1 MPARSAEASHFIPQS
16 LLSSHQEKQ
25 VLMAVPQIQ
34 NPNENETKR
43 LSLLAA
49 SGLLQYQ
56 HLPEFDEAVKTAA
69 KFLEVPICIISIP
82 DRHYQWVK
90 ASLGWSQL
98 AIFDD
103 TPQPKKIPH
112 KDAFCSRVVASEQ
125 VLALRDTAA
134 DSTFTNSKFLQKWG
148 IRAYLGVP
156 LFTHYGVEGN
166 QVKSERICI
175 GTLAVMDLAPRSFSE
190 KDIQFLE
197 LVASNAMKDLETQRL
212 HSIQP
217 TTDRFLHQE
226 LITDLLN
233 ELRNPLSSIM
243 GMTSVLNSEIYGA
256 LKTKQKEY
264 LDTIYSSGQYLLA
277 LVEEV
282 LELRQ
287 LDSGFSQ
294 IQTTPVD
301 IEMLC
306 QQVVKNLEPLAA
318 RNRQQLQLTVEP
330 GDRIWFLDRTKVR
343 QILYHL
349 TLSVIKAAE
358 AACTVRLHVSRKDE
372 HLNIAVW
379 FSHLW
384 LGDGIP
390 APENYPCHLPVPKTQ
405 PATEPPKSRKRQRHA
420 ADDGVANLVAP
431 QVVAMEQLLEQMQL
445 EANQENNRDLLELWL
460 SCQLTSMHGGQ
471 IWVKGNPELGYRYI
485 VSFSNVQPQKED
497 S

>member
-1 MPARSAEASHFIPQS
+1 MLMTAS
-16 LLSSHQEKQ
+16 K
-25 VLMAVPQIQ
+25 IQ
-34 NPNENETKR
+34 NTNENQTKR

-56 HLPEFDEAVKTAA
+56 SLPEFEEAVKTAA
-69 KFLEVPICIISIP
+69 KFLEVPICLVSIP
-82 DRHYQWVK
+82 DRNHQWIV

-98 AIFDD
+98 DVFEE
-103 TPQPKKIPH
+103 TPPQPKIPH
-112 KDAFCSRVVASEQ
+112 QDSLCSRVVETEQ
-125 VLALRDTAA
+125 VLSLRDIAT
-134 DSTFTNSKFLQKWG
+134 DPTFTNSLFLQEWG

-156 LFTHYGVEGN
+156 LFTRYGHEGSN
-166 QVKSERICI
+166 GKDHRICI
-175 GTLAVMDLAPRSFSE
+175 GTLAVMDSAPRSFSD

-197 LVASNAMKDLETQRL
+197 LVASNAMKDVEANRL
-212 HSIQP
+212 HNIQP
-217 TTDRFLHQE
+217 TTEEFLHQE

-318 RNRQQLQLTVEP
+318 RHRQQLQLTVEP

-349 TLSVIKAAE
+349 SLSIIKAAE

-372 HLNIAVW
+372 NLNIAVW

-390 APENYPCHLPVPKTQ
+390 APENYSCHLPVPKTQ
-405 PATEPPKSRKRQRHA
+405 PISETSKPRKKGNSKSKSKSKDPA
-420 ADDGVANLVAP
+420 ANFFAP
-431 QVVAMEQLLEQMQL
+431 QVVPMEQLLEQMQPDSSK
-445 EANQENNRDLLELWL
+445 AKTRDLLELWL

-471 IWVKGNPELGYRYI
+471 IWVKGTPELGYRYI
-485 VSFSNVQPQKED
+485 VSLSQVQPQKQD
-497 S
+497 SQKDDSQHQQWW

>member
-1 MPARSAEASHFIPQS
+1 MLMAIPQI
-16 LLSSHQEKQ
+16 H
-25 VLMAVPQIQ
+25 
-34 NPNENETKR
+34 NTNENEAKR

-49 SGLLQYQ
+49 SGLLHYQ
-56 HLPEFDEAVKTAA
+56 SLPEFDEAVKTAA
-69 KFLEVPICIISIP
+69 KFLEVPICIVSIP
-82 DRHYQWVK
+82 DRHYQWIK

-98 AIFDD
+98 AVFDE
-103 TPQPKKIPH
+103 TPQPKKISH
-112 KDAFCSRVVASEQ
+112 QDAFCTRVVETEQ
-125 VLALRDTAA
+125 VLSLRDTAT
-134 DSTFTNSKFLQKWG
+134 DPTYTNSMFLQEWG

-156 LFTHYGVEGN
+156 LFTRYNTEENGSK
-166 QVKSERICI
+166 QERICI
-175 GTLAVMDLAPRSFSE
+175 GTLAVMDLAPRSFSD
-190 KDIQFLE
+190 KDIQFLQ
-197 LVASNAMKDLETQRL
+197 LVASNAMKDVESLRL
-212 HSIQP
+212 HNIQP
-217 TTDRFLHQE
+217 TTERFLHQE

-287 LDSGFSQ
+287 LDSGLSQ

-318 RNRQQLQLTVEP
+318 RSRQQLQLTVEP
-330 GDRIWFLDRTKVR
+330 GDRIWFVDRTKLR

-358 AACTVRLHVSRKDE
+358 ASCTIRLHVSRHDD

-390 APENYPCHLPVPKTQ
+390 APENYPCYLPVPKTQ
-405 PATEPPKSRKRQRHA
+405 PATEATTSRKRKNSPTQDPA
-420 ADDGVANLVAP
+420 ANLFAP
-431 QVVAMEQLLEQMQL
+431 QVVPMEQLLEQMQL
-445 EANQENNRDLLELWL
+445 ERNKENTRDLLELWL

-471 IWVKGNPELGYRYI
+471 IWVKGTSELGYRYI
-485 VSFSNVQPQKED
+485 VSLPQVQSQKEYPQPKPHNQD
-497 S
+497 SM